1 MPPVA
6 GSIETRAACSDRPLR
21 PPSIAFSPLSTA
33 SWAAFCP
40 AQSRVEK
47 ST

>member
-6 GSIETRAACSDRPLR
+6 GSIEISAAWSDRFLR
-21 PPSIAFSPLSTA
+21 PPSICFSPLSTA

-47 ST
+47 RT